1 MVDIETDDDGV
12 NATAEIV
19 LEDFEVFDI
28 RDVMNV
34 VAYSAM
40 SSGGRTAKTFCREH
54 PSFSPTHGL
63 HFLLLKSFL
72 LRPPTF
78 FLNLIFCKLKL
89 KIDPIN
95 L

>member
-1 MVDIETDDDGV
+1 MAMVDIDTDDDGV

-40 SSGGRTAKTFCREH
+40 SSGGSTARDFRRKH
-54 PSFSPTHGL
+54 PSIP
-63 HFLLLKSFL
+63 
-72 LRPPTF
+72 PPTF
-78 FLNLIFCKLKL
+78 SPSQIFFMTSTN
-89 KIDPIN
+89 IFS
-95 L
+95 

>member
-1 MVDIETDDDGV
+1 MVDIKTDDDGV

-40 SSGGRTAKTFCREH
+40 SSGGCTAKVFAEKIPLFPPAR
-54 PSFSPTHGL
+54 L
-63 HFLLLKSFL
+63 SFL
-72 LRPPTF
+72 LRKSF
-78 FLNLIFCKLKL
+78 DYVHHRYFLI
-89 KIDPIN
+89 
-95 L
+95 

>member
-40 SSGGRTAKTFCREH
+40 SSGGCTANDFAEKIHLTPH
-54 PSFSPTHGL
+54 NSL
-63 HFLLLKSFL
+63 LFLFPKY
-72 LRPPTF
+72 
-78 FLNLIFCKLKL
+78 
-89 KIDPIN
+89 
-95 L
+95 